1 MAQDDYKTLYISEAE
16 DTMSALENG
25 LIAFGD
31 NEDVVADVNELFRH
45 AHNMKGMSGAMGY
58 DLVVE
63 ASHAL
68 ENVLARFKNKE
79 IEVSPERVDVLLRAV
94 DTISKLNE
102 HAVNEG
108 PPADGSE
115 LLSEVLELLS
125 PMLVECDGEA
135 RKPDTSA
142 TDDTNT
148 GDEGKESVTGGS
160 ADERSE
166 SPRLEGDAVA
176 TPRAAQTADTDY
188 RPVITSTR
196 VTLEKLDKLMG
207 RVGELITSRTRLSTL
222 AEESGSRILVRE
234 FASFARL
241 SNAIQRDVMELRL
254 VPVGHI
260 FKRFKRLVRDLSRE
274 TNKDVSLDIVG
285 GEIGLDKSV
294 METVVDPLIHVIR
307 NCVDHGIE
315 SPVERKERG
324 KPARATIVLSARR
337 ERDSV
342 ILAVSDDGRGIDV
355 EKVRKISKPGG
366 MVEEFAE
373 QLADD
378 EICRILS
385 APGFSTSEGV
395 DHLSGRGMGMHIVKV
410 LTESLGGALSISSKP
425 GEGTTVSLKLPIS
438 LAITRALLFYVGG
451 HVYALPIDCVQET
464 SRVERGALDSVRG
477 RFVYKTKGTAVPV
490 VRPRDVFGMAPD
502 ETPERY
508 IRVIVVDTEA
518 GRVALSVDKILG
530 QQDLVIKA
538 LPPMM
543 RGVKG
548 ISGAAILGNGDVAFV
563 WDPKVFFEEVDEH
576 ELAREAVT
584 VDA

>member
-1 MAQDDYKTLYISEAE
+1 MAQEDYKTLYIAE
-16 DTMSALENG
+16 TEETMSALENG
-25 LIAFGD
+25 LIAFED
-31 NEDVVADVNELFRH
+31 NEDVVTDVNELFRH

-63 ASHAL
+63 ASHTL
-68 ENVLARFKNKE
+68 ENVLARFKNGE
-79 IEVSPERVDVLLRAV
+79 IEVSPARVDVLLRAV
-94 DTISKLNE
+94 DIIGNLNR
-102 HAVNEG
+102 HAVDEG
-108 PPADGSE
+108 PPSEGSE
-115 LLSEVLELLS
+115 LLAQVVELLS
-125 PMLVECDGEA
+125 PMLVESDGN
-135 RKPDTSA
+135 TTA
-142 TDDTNT
+142 TDCTNT
-148 GDEGKESVTGGS
+148 GDKDGEPTTASP
-160 ADERSE
+160 ADEPADS
-166 SPRLEGDAVA
+166 SRLDGDEAGA
-176 TPRAAQTADTDY
+176 AGMARAAQTAKADY
-188 RPVITSTR
+188 HPVITSTR

-207 RVGELITSRTRLSTL
+207 RVGELITSRTRLGSL
-222 AEESGSRILVRE
+222 AEESGSRVLERE

-254 VPVGHI
+254 VPVGQV

-274 TNKDVSLDIVG
+274 TKKDVSLDIVG
-285 GEIGLDKSV
+285 GDIGLDKSV
-294 METVVDPLIHVIR
+294 LETVVDPLIHVIR

-315 SPVERKERG
+315 SPSERKALG
-324 KPARATIVLSARR
+324 KPERATIVLSARR

-355 EKVRKISKPGG
+355 EKIRKISKPA
-366 MVEEFAE
+366 EASEDFAE

-378 EICRILS
+378 DICRIVS
-385 APGFSTSEGV
+385 MPGFSTSDGV

-410 LTESLGGALSISSKP
+410 LTESLGGSLSVSSKP

-451 HVYALPIDCVQET
+451 HVHALPIDCVQET

-477 RFVYKTKGTAVPV
+477 RFVYKAKGIAVPV
-490 VRPRDVFGMAPD
+490 VRPRDVFGMTPE
-502 ETPERY
+502 ETAERY
-508 IRVIVVDTEA
+508 IRMIVVDTDA
-518 GRVALSVDKILG
+518 GSVALSVDKILG

-563 WDPKVFFEEVDEH
+563 WDPNVFFEEVDEH
-576 ELAREAVT
+576 ELARDTVT